1 MNAFQAEIH
10 GRVRDEM
17 RSPFMATML
26 AEHTTPRGN
35 ITHDWLL
42 MQLSAS
48 KVDDIDDAHKDLIRR
63 HVNIYPSVFHDRI
76 SVIDW
81 EGTDMSSCYYA
92 INTTGSDLGWTPE
105 ITPFFKGKLWDN
117 NLIYL
122 QSHAGIIGGTVAGV
136 MKPSKSMM
144 RWHELIRWAREQ
156 LEAVNLYT
164 SLRALGGADL
174 SVKQH
179 IFILFIYHTVR
190 TFQNP
195 ANRVD
200 DSKWNWFHATNG
212 YSPVTWEQFAKR
224 LPDRATTSISEM
236 ARNFEY
242 VTHVY
247 VWDNIENTIKLARSS
262 TTDPITDA
270 PEYGLASSIYDAKR
284 AIGMPQDTD
293 VFDSSLQS
301 LTVTTGS
308 VPIQEQTEEV
318 TLSPEFSADV
328 LEYTGSV
335 ANFIEYVTLEAEATH
350 EYATV
355 SFNEREDLEVGAN
368 TISVIVTSQD
378 GQSATEYK
386 VVITR
391 A

>member
-17 RSPFMATML
+17 RSPFMAAMM

-48 KVDDIDDAHKDLIRR
+48 KIPDIDDAHKDLIRR

-81 EGTDMSSCYYA
+81 ENADMSSCYYA
-92 INTTGSDLGWTPE
+92 INTDESDLGWTPY

-144 RWHELIRWAREQ
+144 RWHEVIRWAREQ
-156 LEAVNLYT
+156 LKAVNLYT

-179 IFILFIYHTVR
+179 IFILFVYHTVR
-190 TFQNP
+190 TFENP
-195 ANRVD
+195 ANRTD
-200 DSKWNWFHATNG
+200 DAKWNHFHATNG
-212 YSPVTWEQFAKR
+212 YSPITWEQFAKR
-224 LPDRATTSISEM
+224 LPDRATTTISEM

-247 VWDNIENTIKLARSS
+247 VWDNVENNIKLARSA

-293 VFDSSLQS
+293 VFDSTLSS

-350 EYATV
+350 EYATI

-368 TISVIVTSQD
+368 TITLIVTSQD
-378 GQSATEYK
+378 GQSTTEYK
-386 VVITR
+386 IIITR